1 MDKKL
6 NARLHGLL
14 SKTYPASAI
23 VDAKKQLASEF
34 SGGRT
39 EKTSELTDE
48 EAKRLIVSLL
58 QITASKPRETNELTA
73 AQRKFFALRKSLQWS
88 YEELSDFIIKQTDGQ
103 KSHSRQLSAKEM
115 NTLIAVMEKIEIS
128 NYKKRIATRN

>member
-6 NARLHGLL
+6 NGRLHGLL
-14 SKTYPASAI
+14 SKTYPASEI

-34 SGGRT
+34 SSGRT

-58 QITASKPRETNELTA
+58 QITATKPRENSELTA

-103 KSHSRQLSAKEM
+103 KSHSRQLSIKEM